1 MKQFDLNIDK
11 ILENWE
17 CKHALRE
24 IIANSLDE
32 QTITGSR
39 DINIYKIGQEW
50 VIRDYGR
57 GLKYEHLVQKENS
70 EKLNTNGLIGK
81 FGIGLKDALATFD
94 RHGVDVKIYSSHADI
109 SIRRLCKIGF
119 NDLTT
124 LHAIIEA
131 PTRNVVGTEFRLTGI
146 SDQDVSAAKGM
157 FLKFSN
163 ENIIEKTKYGDVVEK
178 NDNIGNIYIN
188 GVLVAQEPN
197 FLFSYNITSIDSVL
211 RKSINRERTNVGRT
225 AYASTVR
232 RILLAC
238 DSETVGNKLSKDL
251 SLYSCG
257 ENHDEL
263 KWIDVQEHAAKILS
277 KYKKVVFVTSEEIQQ
292 KTDLVREATD
302 NNREVVVIPGNLSR
316 KIEDVNTNTSSESK
330 ITTLSQFIQQRSD
343 NFEYKFVNPT
353 ELSSIEKDN
362 YELITRIYELIGGK
376 PKQVNSVVISETM
389 QKDSVTFDA
398 CVGLW
403 EEKQNR
409 IIIHR
414 PVLGNRAKFL
424 GILLHEL
431 AHARSGCSDSTR
443 GFEEELTDLLGNI
456 ANIAICK
463 EE

>member
-1 MKQFDLNIDK
+1 MKQFDLNIDR

-24 IIANSLDE
+24 VIANSLDE

-39 DINIYKIGQEW
+39 EINIYKIGQEW

-94 RHGVDVKIYSSHADI
+94 RHGVGVRIYSSHADI
-109 SIRRLCKIGF
+109 SIKRLRKFGF

-131 PTRNVVGTEFRLTGI
+131 PTRNIVGTEFRLTGI
-146 SDQDVSAAKGM
+146 SDQDMLAAKRM

-163 ENIIEKTKYGDVVEK
+163 EKVLEKTKYGDVIEK
-178 NDNIGNIYIN
+178 NGNLGNIYIN

-197 FLFSYNITSIDSVL
+197 FLFGYNITSIDSIL

-238 DSETVGNKLSKDL
+238 ESEDVGNKLSKDL
-251 SLYSCG
+251 GLYSYG

-277 KYKKVVFVTSEEIQQ
+277 NYKKVVFVTSAEI
-292 KTDLVREATD
+292 KDNTDLVREASE
-302 NNREVVVIPGNLSR
+302 NSREVIVIPENLSK
-316 KIEDVNTNTSSESK
+316 KIENSNTNITPESK
-330 ITTLSQFIQQRSD
+330 LTTLTQFIQQRSD
-343 NFEYKFVNPT
+343 NYEYRFVNPT
-353 ELSSIEKDN
+353 DLSPIEKSN
-362 YELITRIYELIGGK
+362 YELITRVYELVGGK
-376 PKQVNSVVISETM
+376 PNQVNSVMISETM
-389 QKDSVTFDA
+389 QKDSITFDT
-398 CVGLW
+398 CIGLW
-403 EEKQNR
+403 ERKQNR

-414 PVLGNRAKFL
+414 NVLRNRARFL
-424 GILLHEL
+424 GTLLHEL
-431 AHARSGCSDSTR
+431 AHARSGYPDSTR
-443 GFEEELTDLLGNI
+443 GFENELTDLLGII
-456 ANIAICK
+456 ANIAIHK
-463 EE
+463 